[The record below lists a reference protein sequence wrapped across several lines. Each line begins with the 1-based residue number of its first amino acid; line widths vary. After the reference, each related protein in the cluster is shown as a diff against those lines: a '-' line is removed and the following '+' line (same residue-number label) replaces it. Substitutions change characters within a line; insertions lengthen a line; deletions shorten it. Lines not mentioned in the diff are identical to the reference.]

1 MIDIVFRRAGEEMK
15 SRRMT
20 TAVNVGN
27 VTIGG
32 GAPVVV
38 QAMTNTDTAD
48 VEATARQ
55 CAELAAA
62 GAELVRI
69 TVNTAEAAAAV
80 PEIRRR
86 LDDQGC
92 TNPLIGDFHY
102 NGHLLLR
109 NDPGCAAALAKYR
122 INPGNVG
129 RGAHRDENFAEICSV
144 AIDHGAAI
152 RIGVNGGS
160 LDPVLVTT
168 RMEEN
173 AARNKPRDSE
183 EVLNECLVE
192 SALGSTEAAMECGLE
207 TDSIVLSAKVSSPP
221 QLIAVYRELAARTRQ
236 PLHLGLTEAGMGVRG
251 LVWSS
256 SAMAVLLAE
265 GIGDTIRV
273 SLTPEPDGS
282 RTNEVR
288 AACEILQALGLRS
301 FAPSVVACPGCGRTT
316 SSGFQELA
324 TRVEDHV
331 RARLAGWRDTHP
343 GVEDLTLAVMGCIVN
358 GPGESKAADIG
369 ISLPG
374 AGEEPR
380 CPVYVDGEQVTT
392 LQGTANE
399 IADTFV
405 AIIDDYVETRLSSR
419 KP

>member
-1 MIDIVFRRAGEEMK
+1 MN
-15 SRRMT
+15 SRKAT

-48 VEATARQ
+48 AKATARQ

-69 TVNTAEAAAAV
+69 TVDSPKAAEAVA
-80 PEIRRR
+80 EIRRR
-86 LDDQGC
+86 LDDDGC
-92 TNPLIGDFHY
+92 PAPLIGDFHY

-109 NDPGCAAALAKYR
+109 DYPECAAALAKYR

-129 RGAHRDENFAEICSV
+129 RGARQDENFSEICNI
-144 AIDHGAAI
+144 ARDQAKAI

-160 LDPVLVTT
+160 LDPALVSSRMDDNTNRGIGLSSEDVLKEC
-168 RMEEN
+168 M
-173 AARNKPRDSE
+173 
-183 EVLNECLVE
+183 VL
-192 SALGSTEAAMECGLE
+192 SALDSTEKAVDCGLE
-207 TDSIVLSAKVSSPP
+207 PNRIVLSAKVSSPP

-256 SAMAVLLAE
+256 SAMAILLAE

-273 SLTPEPDGS
+273 SLTPEPDGD
-282 RTNEVR
+282 RANEVR

-316 SSGFQELA
+316 SSSFQELA

-358 GPGESKAADIG
+358 GPGESRAADIG

-380 CPVYVDGEQVTT
+380 CPVYVNGERITT
-392 LQGTANE
+392 LQGTPDE
-399 IADTFV
+399 IADSFLG
-405 AIIDDYVETRLSSR
+405 IIDDYVRRNYPRGGL
-419 KP
+419 

>member
-1 MIDIVFRRAGEEMK
+1 MK
-15 SRRMT
+15 TRKET
-20 TAVNVGN
+20 TSVTVGN
-27 VTIGG
+27 LTIGG

-48 VEATARQ
+48 TEATSRQ
-55 CAELAAA
+55 CADLAAA

-80 PEIRRR
+80 PEIRRQ
-86 LDDQGC
+86 LDEQGW
-92 TNPLIGDFHY
+92 TTPLIGDFHY

-109 NDPGCAAALAKYR
+109 ESAECAAALAKYR

-129 RGAHRDENFAEICSV
+129 RGARRDDNFAEICAI
-144 AIDHGAAI
+144 AIDNGAAI

-160 LDPVLVTT
+160 LDTTLVTA

-173 AARNKPRDSE
+173 AARSTPRASE
-183 EVLNECLVE
+183 DVLNECLVE
-192 SALGSTEAAMECGLE
+192 SALGSAEAALECGLGA
-207 TDSIVLSAKVSSPP
+207 DSIVLSAKVSSPR
-221 QLIAVYRELAARTRQ
+221 QLVKVYRELAERTCQ

-256 SAMAVLLAE
+256 SAMAILLAE

-273 SLTPEPDGS
+273 SLTPEPDGD
-282 RTNEVR
+282 RTTEVR

-316 SSGFQELA
+316 SSSFQELA
-324 TRVEDHV
+324 STVERHV
-331 RARLAGWRDTHP
+331 RDRMPQWQHSHP

-374 AGEEPR
+374 SGEEPR
-380 CPVYVDGEQVTT
+380 CPVYVEGIQITT
-392 LQGTANE
+392 LRGTAKE
-399 IADTFV
+399 IADAFV
-405 AIIDDYVETRLSSR
+405 TLIDDYVRNRFTE
-419 KP
+419 

>member
-1 MIDIVFRRAGEEMK
+1 MK
-15 SRRMT
+15 SRKTT
-20 TAVNVGN
+20 TAVNVGS

-48 VEATARQ
+48 GDATARQ

-69 TVNTAEAAAAV
+69 TVNTAEAAASV
-80 PEIRRR
+80 SEVRRR

-92 TNPLIGDFHY
+92 TIPLIGDFHY

-109 NDPGCAAALAKYR
+109 DHPECAAALAKYR

-129 RGAHRDENFAEICSV
+129 HGARRDENFAEIC
-144 AIDHGAAI
+144 AIALEHGAAI

-160 LDPVLVTT
+160 LDTDLVTK

-173 AARNKPRDSE
+173 VTRDHPRNSE

-192 SALGSTEAAMECGLE
+192 SALGSTEAALKCGLG
-207 TDSIVLSAKVSSPP
+207 TDRIVLSAKVSSPS
-221 QLIAVYRELAARTRQ
+221 QLLTVYRELAERSRQ

-256 SAMAVLLAE
+256 SALAILLAD

-273 SLTPEPDGS
+273 SLTPDPDGD
-282 RTNEVR
+282 RADEVR

-301 FAPSVVACPGCGRTT
+301 FAPSVIACPGCGRTT
-316 SSGFQELA
+316 SSSFQELA
-324 TRVEDHV
+324 KQVENHV
-331 RARLAGWRDTHP
+331 RARLATWRSTHP
-343 GVEDLTLAVMGCIVN
+343 GVEDLTLAVMGCVVN

-380 CPVYVDGEQVTT
+380 CPVFVNGERVTT
-392 LQGTANE
+392 LQGTPDE
-399 IADTFV
+399 IADSFLG
-405 AIIDDYVETRLSSR
+405 IIDDYVRRSFPR
-419 KP
+419 GD

>member
-1 MIDIVFRRAGEEMK
+1 MRAGE
-15 SRRMT
+15 ST
-20 TAVNVGN
+20 TVAVKVGH

-48 VEATARQ
+48 AQATARQ
-55 CAELAAA
+55 CAELEAA

-69 TVNTAEAAAAV
+69 TVNTPKAAEAV

-86 LDDQGC
+86 LDDQGS
-92 TNPLIGDFHY
+92 TAPLIGDFHY

-109 NDPGCAAALAKYR
+109 EHSACATALAKFR

-129 RGAHRDENFAEICSV
+129 RGKRRDENFAEIC
-144 AIDHGAAI
+144 AIACDHGKAI

-160 LDPVLVTT
+160 LDPAIVTAK
-168 RMEEN
+168 MEEN
-173 AARNKPRDSE
+173 AARNSRMNSE
-183 EVLNECLVE
+183 EVLTECIVT
-192 SALGSTEAAMECGLE
+192 SAIDSTETALACGLGA
-207 TDSIVLSAKVSSPP
+207 DRIVLSAKVSSPP
-221 QLIAVYRELAARTRQ
+221 QLIAVYRELASRTRQ
-236 PLHLGLTEAGMGVRG
+236 PLHLGLTEAGMGIRG

-265 GIGDTIRV
+265 AIGDTIRV
-273 SLTPEPDGS
+273 SLTPEPDGD
-282 RTNEVR
+282 RTEEVR

-301 FAPSVVACPGCGRTT
+301 FAPSVIACPGCGRTT
-316 SSGFQELA
+316 SSSFQELA
-324 TRVEDHV
+324 TKVEDHV
-331 RARLAGWRDTHP
+331 RDRVAAWRTTRP
-343 GVEDLTLAVMGCIVN
+343 GVEELTLAVMGCIVN

-380 CPVYVDGEQVTT
+380 CPVFVDGQQITT
-392 LQGTANE
+392 LEGTPDE
-399 IADTFV
+399 ISDAFV
-405 AIIDDYVETRLSSR
+405 SIIDHYVERR
-419 KP
+419 FKN

>member
-1 MIDIVFRRAGEEMK
+1 MK
-15 SRRMT
+15 SRKMT
-20 TAVNVGN
+20 AAVNVGD

-48 VEATARQ
+48 AEATARQ
-55 CAELAAA
+55 CVELASA

-69 TVNTAEAAAAV
+69 TVNTADAAAAV

-92 TNPLIGDFHY
+92 TIPLIGDFHY

-109 NDPGCAAALAKYR
+109 ENQECAAALAKYR

-129 RGAHRDENFAEICSV
+129 RGARQDEHFSEICII
-144 AIDHGAAI
+144 ARDQAKAI

-160 LDPVLVTT
+160 LDPVLVGS
-168 RMEEN
+168 RMDDN
-173 AARNKPRDSE
+173 ANRELGLSSE
-183 EVLNECLVE
+183 EVVNECMVL
-192 SALGSTEAAMECGLE
+192 SALESTEKAFDCGLE
-207 TDSIVLSAKVSSPP
+207 PDRIVLSAKVSSPP
-221 QLIAVYRELAARTRQ
+221 QLIAVYRELASRTDQ
-236 PLHLGLTEAGMGVRG
+236 ALHLGLTEAGMGVRG

-256 SAMAVLLAE
+256 AAMAILLAE

-273 SLTPEPDGS
+273 SLTPEPDGD

-316 SSGFQELA
+316 SSSFQELA

-331 RARLAGWRDTHP
+331 RARLAGWRETHP
-343 GVEDLTLAVMGCIVN
+343 GVQDLTLAVMGCVVN

-369 ISLPG
+369 ISLAG

-380 CPVYVDGEQVTT
+380 CPVYVDGERVTT
-392 LQGTANE
+392 LQGTPDE
-399 IADTFV
+399 IADSFLGV
-405 AIIDDYVETRLSSR
+405 IDDYVQRNFPR
-419 KP
+419 GD

>member
-1 MIDIVFRRAGEEMK
+1 MRQP
-15 SRRMT
+15 
-20 TAVNVGN
+20 TAAVTVGN

-38 QAMTNTDTAD
+38 QAMTNTDTAE
-48 VEATARQ
+48 VEATTGQ

-69 TVNTAEAAAAV
+69 TVNNEEAAASV
-80 PEIRRR
+80 PEIRSR
-86 LDDQGC
+86 LDGRGC
-92 TNPLIGDFHY
+92 TVPLIGDFHF

-109 NDPGCAAALAKYR
+109 DHPECARALAKYR

-129 RGAHRDENFAEICSV
+129 RGSRRDENFAEICRI
-144 AIDHGAAI
+144 ARDHGAAI

-160 LDPVLVTT
+160 LDPALVTEKM
-168 RMEEN
+168 REN
-173 AARNKPRDSE
+173 ASREKPLSSDQ
-183 EVLNECLVE
+183 VLDRCMVL
-192 SALGSTEAAMECGLE
+192 SALESTEAALACGLGF
-207 TDSIVLSAKVSSPP
+207 DRIVLSAKVSSPP
-221 QLIAVYRELAARTRQ
+221 RLISVYRELAVQTRQ
-236 PLHLGLTEAGMGVRG
+236 PLHLGLTEAGMGLRG

-273 SLTPEPDGS
+273 SLTPEPVGS
-282 RTNEVR
+282 RADEVR
-288 AACEILQALGLRS
+288 AACELLQALGLRS
-301 FAPSVVACPGCGRTT
+301 FAPSVLACPGCGRTT

-324 TRVEDHV
+324 QTVEQHV
-331 RARLAGWRDTHP
+331 REQLPAWRSKHP

-374 AGEEPR
+374 TGEKPR
-380 CPVYVDGEQVTT
+380 CPVYIDGRQSTT
-392 LQGTANE
+392 LQGTHDE
-399 IADTFV
+399 IADAFV
-405 AIIDDYVETRLSSR
+405 AIIDDYVDRRFRTS
-419 KP
+419 

>member
-1 MIDIVFRRAGEEMK
+1 MK
-15 SRRMT
+15 SRKTT
-20 TAVNVGN
+20 TAVNVGS

-48 VEATARQ
+48 GDATARQ

-69 TVNTAEAAAAV
+69 TVNTAEAAASV
-80 PEIRRR
+80 SEVRRR

-92 TNPLIGDFHY
+92 TIPLIGDFHY

-109 NDPGCAAALAKYR
+109 DHPECAAALAKYR

-129 RGAHRDENFAEICSV
+129 HGARRDENFAEIC
-144 AIDHGAAI
+144 AIALEHGAAI

-160 LDPVLVTT
+160 LDTDLVTK

-173 AARNKPRDSE
+173 VTRDHPRNSE

-192 SALGSTEAAMECGLE
+192 SALGSTEAALKCGLG
-207 TDSIVLSAKVSSPP
+207 TDRIVLSAKVSSPS
-221 QLIAVYRELAARTRQ
+221 QLLTVYRELAERSRQ

-256 SAMAVLLAE
+256 SAMAILLAD

-273 SLTPEPDGS
+273 SLTPEPDGD
-282 RTNEVR
+282 RTDEVR

-301 FAPSVVACPGCGRTT
+301 FAPSVIACPGCGRTT
-316 SSGFQELA
+316 SSSFQELA
-324 TRVEDHV
+324 KQVENHV
-331 RARLAGWRDTHP
+331 RARLATWRSTHP

-380 CPVYVDGEQVTT
+380 CPVYVNGERVTT
-392 LQGTANE
+392 LQGTPDE
-399 IADTFV
+399 IADSFLG
-405 AIIDDYVETRLSSR
+405 IIDDYVRRSFPR
-419 KP
+419 GD

>member
-1 MIDIVFRRAGEEMK
+1 MK
-15 SRRMT
+15 SRQMT
-20 TAVNVGN
+20 AAVKVGN

-38 QAMTNTDTAD
+38 QAMTNTDTANP
-48 VEATARQ
+48 EATARQ
-55 CAELAAA
+55 CAELSAA

-69 TVNTAEAAAAV
+69 TVNTTEAAVAV
-80 PEIRRR
+80 PGIRRQ
-86 LDDQGC
+86 LDDQGW
-92 TNPLIGDFHY
+92 TTPLIGDFHY

-109 NDPGCAAALAKYR
+109 ENPECASALAKYR

-129 RGAHRDENFAEICSV
+129 RGPRQDDNFAEICEI
-144 AIDHGAAI
+144 AIDLGAAI

-160 LDPVLVTT
+160 LDTALVTM
-168 RMEEN
+168 RMDEN
-173 AARNKPRDSE
+173 ATRNNPRSSE
-183 EVLNECLVE
+183 DVLNECLVE
-192 SALGSTEAAMECGLE
+192 SALRSVDTALECGLGS
-207 TDSIVLSAKVSSPP
+207 DSIVLSAKVSSPP
-221 QLIAVYRELAARTRQ
+221 QLVAVYRKLAERTRQ

-256 SAMAVLLAE
+256 SAMAILLAE

-273 SLTPEPDGS
+273 SLTPEPDGD

-288 AACEILQALGLRS
+288 AACEILQALGLRY

-316 SSGFQELA
+316 SSSFQEIA

-331 RARLAGWRDTHP
+331 RARLAGWRETHP

-380 CPVYVDGEQVTT
+380 CPVYVDGERVTT
-392 LQGTANE
+392 LQGTPEE
-399 IADTFV
+399 IAESFLG
-405 AIIDDYVETRLSSR
+405 IIDDYVQRNFPR
-419 KP
+419 GDR

>member
-1 MIDIVFRRAGEEMK
+1 MK
-15 SRRMT
+15 SRQMT
-20 TAVNVGN
+20 AAVKVGN

-38 QAMTNTDTAD
+38 QAMTNTDTANP
-48 VEATARQ
+48 EATARQ
-55 CAELAAA
+55 CAELSAA

-69 TVNTAEAAAAV
+69 TVNTTEAAVAV
-80 PEIRRR
+80 PGIRRQ
-86 LDDQGC
+86 LDDQGW
-92 TNPLIGDFHY
+92 TTPLIGDFHY

-109 NDPGCAAALAKYR
+109 ENPECASALAKYR

-129 RGAHRDENFAEICSV
+129 RGPRQDDNFAEICV
-144 AIDHGAAI
+144 IAIDHGAAI

-160 LDPVLVTT
+160 LDTALVTM
-168 RMEEN
+168 RMDEN
-173 AARNKPRDSE
+173 ATRNNPRSSE
-183 EVLNECLVE
+183 DVLNECLVE
-192 SALGSTEAAMECGLE
+192 SALRSVDTALECGLGS
-207 TDSIVLSAKVSSPP
+207 DSIVLSAKVSSPP
-221 QLIAVYRELAARTRQ
+221 QLVAVYRKLAERTRQ

-256 SAMAVLLAE
+256 SAMAILLAE

-273 SLTPEPDGS
+273 SLTPEPDGD

-288 AACEILQALGLRS
+288 AACEILQALGLRY

-316 SSGFQELA
+316 SSSFQEIA

-331 RARLAGWRDTHP
+331 RARLAGWRETHP

-380 CPVYVDGEQVTT
+380 CPVYVDGERVTT
-392 LQGTANE
+392 LQGTPEE
-399 IADTFV
+399 IAESFLG
-405 AIIDDYVETRLSSR
+405 IIDDYVQRNFPR
-419 KP
+419 GDR

>member
-1 MIDIVFRRAGEEMK
+1 LYFGTPETPME
-15 SRRMT
+15 SRKMT
-20 TAVNVGN
+20 TAVNVGD

-32 GAPVVV
+32 AAPVVV

-48 VEATARQ
+48 AEATTRQ
-55 CAELAAA
+55 CAELASA

-69 TVNTAEAAAAV
+69 TVNTADAAAAV
-80 PEIRRR
+80 PEIRRL

-92 TNPLIGDFHY
+92 TIPLIGDFHY

-109 NDPGCAAALAKYR
+109 ENPECAAALAKYR
-122 INPGNVG
+122 INPGNVD
-129 RGAHRDENFAEICSV
+129 RGARQDKNFAEICAI

-160 LDPVLVTT
+160 LDTALVTT

-173 AARNKPRDSE
+173 ATRNNPRSSE
-183 EVLNECLVE
+183 DVLNECLVE
-192 SALGSTEAAMECGLE
+192 SALGSTDTALECGLRA
-207 TDSIVLSAKVSSPP
+207 DKIVLSAKVSSPT
-221 QLIAVYRELAARTRQ
+221 QLIGVYRDLAARTRQ

-256 SAMAVLLAE
+256 SAMAILLAE

-273 SLTPEPDGS
+273 SLTPEPGGD

-288 AACEILQALGLRS
+288 AACEILQALGLRA

-316 SSGFQELA
+316 SSSFQELA

-331 RARLAGWRDTHP
+331 RARLAGWRETHS
-343 GVEDLTLAVMGCIVN
+343 GVENLTVAVMGCIVN
-358 GPGESKAADIG
+358 GPGESRAADIG
-369 ISLPG
+369 ISMPG

-380 CPVYVDGEQVTT
+380 CPVYVDGKRVTT
-392 LQGTANE
+392 LRGTSDE
-399 IADTFV
+399 IADAFLG
-405 AIIDDYVETRLSSR
+405 IIDDYVQRNLPR
-419 KP
+419 GDR

>member
-1 MIDIVFRRAGEEMK
+1 MNPN
-15 SRRMT
+15 T
-20 TAVNVGN
+20 TRSATRKVRVGP

-48 VEATARQ
+48 AESTAQQ
-55 CAELAAA
+55 CIELAAA

-69 TVNTAEAAAAV
+69 TVDRPEAAAAV
-80 PEIRRR
+80 TEIRRR
-86 LDDQGC
+86 LDDVGC
-92 TNPLIGDFHY
+92 SAPLIGDFHY

-109 NDPGCAAALAKYR
+109 DHPECAAALAKYR

-129 RGAHRDENFAEICSV
+129 RGARQDVNFSEIC
-144 AIDHGAAI
+144 AIARDQGKAI

-160 LDPVLVTT
+160 LDPALVTAK
-168 RMEEN
+168 MEEN
-173 AARNKPRDSE
+173 SARNDRLSSN
-183 EVLNECLVE
+183 EVLNECMVL
-192 SALGSTEAAMECGLE
+192 SALESTGKAVDYGL
-207 TDSIVLSAKVSSPP
+207 DVDRIVLSAKVSSPP
-221 QLIAVYRELAARTRQ
+221 QLITVYRQLASRTRQ
-236 PLHLGLTEAGMGVRG
+236 PLHLGLTEAGMAIRG

-273 SLTPEPDGS
+273 SLTPGPDGY
-282 RTNEVR
+282 RADEVR

-324 TRVEDHV
+324 QTVEQHV
-331 RARLAGWRDTHP
+331 REQLPAWRSAHA

-374 AGEEPR
+374 TGEEPR
-380 CPVYVDGEQVTT
+380 CPVYVDGEHTAT
-392 LQGTANE
+392 LRGTHDE
-399 IADTFV
+399 IADAFV
-405 AIIDDYVETRLSSR
+405 AIIDEYVR
-419 KP
+419 KLNVKR

>member
-1 MIDIVFRRAGEEMK
+1 MN
-15 SRRMT
+15 SRNTT

-32 GAPVVV
+32 SAPVVV
-38 QAMTNTDTAD
+38 QTMTNTDTAD
-48 VEATARQ
+48 PESTAQQ

-69 TVNTAEAAAAV
+69 TVNTTEAAAAV

-86 LDDQGC
+86 LDDQGWP
-92 TNPLIGDFHY
+92 TPLIGDFHY

-109 NDPGCAAALAKYR
+109 ENPQCAAALAKYR

-129 RGAHRDENFAEICSV
+129 RGARRDENFSEIC
-144 AIDHGAAI
+144 AIAIEHGAAI

-160 LDPVLVTT
+160 LDSALVTA
-168 RMEEN
+168 RMEKN
-173 AARNKPRDSE
+173 AKLKSPRTSE
-183 EVLNECLVE
+183 KVLNGCLVE
-192 SALGSTEAAMECGLE
+192 SALASTDAALECGLGA
-207 TDSIVLSAKVSSPP
+207 DSIILSAKVSSPP
-221 QLIAVYRELAARTRQ
+221 QLVAVYRDLSQRTRQ
-236 PLHLGLTEAGMGVRG
+236 PLHLGLTEAGMGIRG

-273 SLTPEPDGS
+273 SLTPEPDGDRS
-282 RTNEVR
+282 LEVR

-316 SSGFQELA
+316 SSSFQELA
-324 TRVEDHV
+324 SRVEEHV
-331 RARLAGWRDTHP
+331 RTRLATWRSAHT

-358 GPGESKAADIG
+358 GPGESKTADIG

-374 AGEEPR
+374 AGEDPR
-380 CPVYVDGEQVTT
+380 CPVLVDGQQIGI
-392 LQGTANE
+392 LQGTADE
-399 IADTFV
+399 IAEAFLLIV
-405 AIIDDYVETRLSSR
+405 DDYVHRNFP
-419 KP
+419 KGAK

>member
-1 MIDIVFRRAGEEMK
+1 MK
-15 SRRMT
+15 TRKAT
-20 TAVNVGN
+20 TAVNVGG

-32 GAPVVV
+32 DAPVVV
-38 QAMTNTDTAD
+38 QAMTDTDTAD
-48 VEATARQ
+48 ADATARQ

-69 TVNTAEAAAAV
+69 TVNTADAAAAV
-80 PEIRRR
+80 PDIRRR
-86 LDDQGC
+86 FDDHGW
-92 TNPLIGDFHY
+92 TTPLIGDFHY

-109 NDPGCAAALAKYR
+109 ENPECAAALAKYR

-129 RGAHRDENFAEICSV
+129 HGARRDENLAEIC
-144 AIDHGAAI
+144 AIAIEHGAVI

-160 LDPVLVTT
+160 LDTALVTA

-173 AARNKPRDSE
+173 ANRPNPRDSE

-192 SALGSTEAAMECGLE
+192 SALGSAEAAMECGLG

-221 QLIAVYRELAARTRQ
+221 QLIAVYRDLAARTRQ

-256 SAMAVLLAE
+256 SAMAILLAE
-265 GIGDTIRV
+265 GIGNTIRV
-273 SLTPEPDGS
+273 SLTPEPDGD

-288 AACEILQALGLRS
+288 AACEILQALGLRA

-316 SSGFQELA
+316 NSSFQELA

-331 RARLAGWRDTHP
+331 RARLAEWRDTHP
-343 GVEDLTLAVMGCIVN
+343 GVEELTLAVMGCVVN

-380 CPVYVDGEQVTT
+380 CPVYVDGERMTT
-392 LQGTANE
+392 LQGTADE
-399 IADTFV
+399 IADSFLG
-405 AIIDDYVETRLSSR
+405 IIDDYVQRNFPR
-419 KP
+419 GDR

>member
-1 MIDIVFRRAGEEMK
+1 MK
-15 SRRMT
+15 SRLTT

-38 QAMTNTDTAD
+38 QAMTNTDTSNA
-48 VEATARQ
+48 EATARQ

-69 TVNTAEAAAAV
+69 TVNTADAAAAV
-80 PEIRRR
+80 PDIRRR
-86 LDDQGC
+86 LDDQGW
-92 TNPLIGDFHY
+92 TTPLIGDFHY
-102 NGHLLLR
+102 NGHVLLR
-109 NDPGCAAALAKYR
+109 ENPECAAALAKYR

-129 RGAHRDENFAEICSV
+129 RGARRDENFAEIC
-144 AIDHGAAI
+144 AIAIEHGVAI

-160 LDPVLVTT
+160 LDTALVTS

-173 AARNKPRDSE
+173 ATRDNPRDSG

-192 SALGSTEAAMECGLE
+192 SALASTDAALECGLG
-207 TDSIVLSAKVSSPP
+207 TDNIVLSAKVSSPP
-221 QLIAVYRELAARTRQ
+221 RLVKVYRDLAAKTRQ

-256 SAMAVLLAE
+256 SAMAILLAE

-273 SLTPEPDGS
+273 SLTPEPDGD
-282 RTNEVR
+282 RNNEVR

-301 FAPSVVACPGCGRTT
+301 FAPSVIACPGCGRTT
-316 SSGFQELA
+316 SSSFQELA

-331 RARLAGWRDTHP
+331 RARLGVWRSTYP

-380 CPVYVDGEQVTT
+380 CPVYVDGRQVTI
-392 LQGTANE
+392 LQGTHDE
-399 IADTFV
+399 IADLFV
-405 AIIDDYVETRLSSR
+405 AIIDKYVERRYGNQDT
-419 KP
+419 

>member
-1 MIDIVFRRAGEEMK
+1 MK
-15 SRRMT
+15 SRKTT
-20 TAVNVGN
+20 TAVNVGS

-48 VEATARQ
+48 GDATARQ

-69 TVNTAEAAAAV
+69 TVNTAEAAASV
-80 PEIRRR
+80 SEIRRR

-92 TNPLIGDFHY
+92 TIPLIGDFHY

-109 NDPGCAAALAKYR
+109 NHPECAAALAKYR

-129 RGAHRDENFAEICSV
+129 HGARRDENFAEIC
-144 AIDHGAAI
+144 AIALEHGAAI

-160 LDPVLVTT
+160 LDTDLVTK

-173 AARNKPRDSE
+173 VTRDHPRNSE

-192 SALGSTEAAMECGLE
+192 SALGSTEAALKCGLG
-207 TDSIVLSAKVSSPP
+207 TDRIVLSAKVSSPS
-221 QLIAVYRELAARTRQ
+221 QLLTVYRELAERSRQ

-256 SAMAVLLAE
+256 SAMAILLAD

-273 SLTPEPDGS
+273 SLTPDPDGD
-282 RTNEVR
+282 RADEVR

-301 FAPSVVACPGCGRTT
+301 FAPSVIACPGCGRTT
-316 SSGFQELA
+316 SSSFQELA
-324 TRVEDHV
+324 KQVENHV
-331 RARLAGWRDTHP
+331 RARLATWRSTHP

-380 CPVYVDGEQVTT
+380 CPVYVNGERVTT
-392 LQGTANE
+392 LQGTPDE
-399 IADTFV
+399 IADSFLG
-405 AIIDDYVETRLSSR
+405 IIDDYVRRSFPR
-419 KP
+419 GD

>member
-1 MIDIVFRRAGEEMK
+1 MK
-15 SRRMT
+15 SRLMT

-38 QAMTNTDTAD
+38 QAMTNTDTASA
-48 VEATARQ
+48 EATARQ
-55 CAELAAA
+55 CADLAAE

-69 TVNTAEAAAAV
+69 TINTAEAAAAV
-80 PEIRRR
+80 PDIRLR
-86 LDDQGC
+86 LDDLGW
-92 TNPLIGDFHY
+92 TTPLIGDFHY
-102 NGHLLLR
+102 NGHVLLR
-109 NDPGCAAALAKYR
+109 ENPECAAALAKYR

-129 RGAHRDENFAEICSV
+129 RGARRDENFAEIC
-144 AIDHGAAI
+144 AIAIEHGAAI

-160 LDPVLVTT
+160 LDTALVTA

-173 AARNKPRDSE
+173 ADRENPRISE
-183 EVLNECLVE
+183 EVLKECLVE
-192 SALGSTEAAMECGLE
+192 SALGSTEAALESGLG

-221 QLIAVYRELAARTRQ
+221 QLIAVYRDLAARTRQ
-236 PLHLGLTEAGMGVRG
+236 PLHLGLTEAGMGIRG
-251 LVWSS
+251 LVWST
-256 SAMAVLLAE
+256 SAMAILLAE

-282 RTNEVR
+282 RTDEVR
-288 AACEILQALGLRS
+288 AACEILQAQGLRS

-316 SSGFQELA
+316 SSSFQELA

-331 RARLAGWRDTHP
+331 RARLGGWRDKHP

-358 GPGESKAADIG
+358 GPGESKVADIG

-374 AGEEPR
+374 TGEEPR
-380 CPVYVDGEQVTT
+380 CPVFVDGQQVTI
-392 LQGTANE
+392 LQGTHDE
-399 IADTFV
+399 IADSFIG
-405 AIIDDYVETRLSSR
+405 IIDDYVRR
-419 KP
+419 NFPRGD

>member
-1 MIDIVFRRAGEEMK
+1 MK
-15 SRRMT
+15 SRHVT
-20 TAVNVGN
+20 TAVKVGN

-32 GAPVVV
+32 GAPVAV
-38 QAMTNTDTAD
+38 QTMTNTDTANS
-48 VEATARQ
+48 EATARQ
-55 CAELAAA
+55 CAELAEA

-69 TVNTAEAAAAV
+69 TVNTAEAASAV

-86 LDDQGC
+86 LDDRGC
-92 TNPLIGDFHY
+92 TIPLIGDFHY

-109 NDPGCAAALAKYR
+109 DEPKCAAALAKYR

-129 RGAHRDENFAEICSV
+129 RGAHRDLNFSEIC
-144 AIDHGAAI
+144 AIANEHGAAI

-160 LDPVLVTT
+160 LDPTLVTAK
-168 RMEEN
+168 MEEN
-173 AARNKPRDSE
+173 ANRNNRRTSE
-183 EVLNECLVE
+183 DVLNECLIE
-192 SALGSTEAAMECGLE
+192 SALRSTEAAFESGLSKE
-207 TDSIVLSAKVSSPP
+207 RIVLSAKVSSPP
-221 QLIAVYRELAARTRQ
+221 GLIAVYRELAERTLQ
-236 PLHLGLTEAGMGVRG
+236 PLHLGLTEAGIGVRG

-273 SLTPEPDGS
+273 SLTPAPDGD
-282 RTNEVR
+282 RTTEVR

-316 SSGFQELA
+316 SSNFQELA

-331 RARLAGWRDTHP
+331 RAGLAVWRDKHP

-358 GPGESKAADIG
+358 GPGESKTADIG

-374 AGEEPR
+374 TGEDPR
-380 CPVYVDGEQVTT
+380 CPVYVAGRQVGI
-392 LQGTANE
+392 LQGTADE
-399 IADTFV
+399 IAENFLG
-405 AIIDDYVETRLSSR
+405 IIDDYVNRNF
-419 KP
+419 PGGAQ

>member
-1 MIDIVFRRAGEEMK
+1 ME
-15 SRRMT
+15 SRRTT
-20 TAVNVGN
+20 TAVTVGN

-48 VEATARQ
+48 AESTARQ
-55 CAELAAA
+55 CAELATA

-69 TVNTAEAAAAV
+69 PVDRPEAAAAV
-80 PEIRRR
+80 AEIRRR
-86 LDDQGC
+86 LDDHGC
-92 TNPLIGDFHY
+92 PVPLIGDFHY
-102 NGHLLLR
+102 NGHVLLR
-109 NDPGCAAALAKYR
+109 EHPECAAALAKYR

-129 RGAHRDENFAEICSV
+129 RGAHRDENLAEIC
-144 AIDHGAAI
+144 AIALEHGAVI

-160 LDPVLVTT
+160 LDTALVTA

-173 AARNKPRDSE
+173 ATRKNPRDSE

-192 SALGSTEAAMECGLE
+192 SALRSTDAALECGLG
-207 TDSIVLSAKVSSPP
+207 TGDIVLSAKVSSPP
-221 QLIAVYRELAARTRQ
+221 QLVAVYRELASRTRQ

-256 SAMAVLLAE
+256 SAIAVLLAD

-273 SLTPEPDGS
+273 SLTPEPDGD
-282 RTNEVR
+282 RTTEVR

-301 FAPSVVACPGCGRTT
+301 FSPSVVACPGCGRTT
-316 SSGFQELA
+316 SSRFQELA
-324 TRVEDHV
+324 TRVEVHV
-331 RARLAGWRDTHP
+331 RARLTEWRRVHP

-358 GPGESKAADIG
+358 GPGESRAADIG

-374 AGEEPR
+374 SGEEPR
-380 CPVYVDGEQVTT
+380 CPVYVDGQRITT
-392 LQGTANE
+392 LHGTHEE
-399 IADTFV
+399 IADAFV
-405 AIIDDYVETRLSSR
+405 AIINEYVEQRFKT
-419 KP
+419 